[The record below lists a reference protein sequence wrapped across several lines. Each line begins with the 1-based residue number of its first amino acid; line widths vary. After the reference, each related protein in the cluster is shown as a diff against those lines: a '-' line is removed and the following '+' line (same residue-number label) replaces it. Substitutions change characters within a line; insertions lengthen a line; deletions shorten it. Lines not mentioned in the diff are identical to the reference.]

1 MGNPILPDDLLTQ
14 IADLERRI
22 RILESTSRL
31 ALSSIKEGALQVLDS
46 NGVVRVKIGKDGT
59 DYGVKVFD
67 AAGANAVQLATL
79 AFGPNYDQVD
89 PEEST
94 TSTSFTDLATVGPTV
109 TATIGPIGKAIV
121 LAGAYMTST
130 VTNQTVVTA
139 LSIDGG
145 APIDMADL
153 GNNSSGSIAASC
165 SGAWLATGLSP
176 GSHQFRL
183 KYLQSL
189 GGATGRFAGRWVL
202 VLPY

>member
-1 MGNPILPDDLLTQ
+1 MAQPVLPKDL
-14 IADLERRI
+14 IDRIVDLERRLI
-22 RILESTSRL
+22 ALERTPQL
-31 ALSSIKEGALQVLDS
+31 TQTSIKDGTLTVLDAA
-46 NGVVRVKIGKDGT
+46 GVVRVKIGKDGT
-59 DYGVKVFD
+59 DYGVKVYD
-67 AAGANAVQLATL
+67 AAGANPVQLATL

-109 TATIGPIGKAIV
+109 TVTIGPLGKAIV

-165 SGAWLATGLSP
+165 AGAWLATGLSP

-189 GGATGRFAGRWVL
+189 GGATGRFAGRWL
-202 VLPY
+202 IVLPY